1 MMNLSMFFKH
11 FRMKESIVLV
21 VMAILWMGALID
33 TWMISVNWF
42 IPACLT
48 VGAVLS
54 FLMWRFSRKHDRVLL
69 TQLLNA
75 SQEWRKGNVNVR
87 ITQIGGKNNQ
97 LQQLSWALND
107 LMDQVET
114 AQVDMYY
121 SMAYV
126 TYGDFSRRSYP
137 AGLHGGFAQ
146 ASTRLNALTKVLSST
161 TSGINELMQALNVGD
176 FNKTVT
182 VSVRGEYEKAIQN
195 AMQAMRTMQTLMDNI
210 GEVMGLVAQGDIRER
225 VQAVAQGDFA
235 LLKENINLS
244 LDALEGSL
252 NDITRVSN
260 ALAQGDLTLNIEKV
274 YPGTFGEVLSGM
286 NRTVENLKVLVSE
299 IKDSS
304 EIIEQAAKEI
314 SMGNF
319 DLSNRTE
326 AQAHSLEETAANMSE
341 FTCTIEQNSQNA
353 NRANELA
360 HTSSTIVRN
369 GVTAVSQVVQTME
382 GINDSSRK
390 IVDIISVIDGIAF
403 QTNILALNA
412 AVEAARAGEQGR
424 GFAVVATEVRNLA
437 QRAAAAAGEIKH
449 LIGDS
454 VDKVQEGS
462 YLVAKAGKTMEEIL
476 SSIQSVTNTITE
488 ITVASNEQSL
498 GINQVN
504 QALHNMDEVTQQNAA
519 LVEQATSAAQ
529 SLEQQTQN
537 LSATIANFKLT
548 ASR

>member
-1 MMNLSMFFKH
+1 MMSLSMFFKH
-11 FRMKESIVLV
+11 FKVKESIAQAGIAL
-21 VMAILWMGALID
+21 LWCGSLIY
-33 TWMISVNWF
+33 TWIISVNWF
-42 IPACLT
+42 VPACLT
-48 VGAVLS
+48 FGAV
-54 FLMWRFSRKHDRVLL
+54 FFVFIWQFSRKDDKVLL

-75 SQEWRKGNVNVR
+75 SEEWRKGKVHVR
-87 ITQIGGKNNQ
+87 ITQIGGKKNE

-126 TYGDFSRRSYP
+126 TYGDFTRRSFP

-161 TSGINELMQALNVGD
+161 TNGINELMQALNSGD
-176 FNKTVT
+176 FNKTLN
-182 VSVRGEYEKAIQN
+182 VSVRGEYGHVIEN
-195 AMQAMRTMQTLMDNI
+195 ATQAMRTMQTLMDNI
-210 GEVMGLVAQGDIRER
+210 GEVMGRVAQGDISER
-225 VQAVAQGDFA
+225 VEATAQGDFA
-235 LLKENINLS
+235 TLKENINLS

-252 NDITRVSN
+252 NDISRVST
-260 ALAQGDLTLNIEKV
+260 ALAHGDLTLNIEKE
-274 YPGTFGEVLSGM
+274 YPGTFGEVLLGM
-286 NRTVENLKVLVSE
+286 NRTVENLKVLVGE

-304 EIIEQAAKEI
+304 EIIEVAAKEI

-360 HTSSTIVRN
+360 HASSMIVRN

-382 GINDSSRK
+382 GINESSRK

-548 ASR
+548 A

>member
-1 MMNLSMFFKH
+1 
-11 FRMKESIVLV
+11 
-21 VMAILWMGALID
+21 
-33 TWMISVNWF
+33 
-42 IPACLT
+42 
-48 VGAVLS
+48 
-54 FLMWRFSRKHDRVLL
+54 MWRFSCKNDNVLL
-69 TQLLNA
+69 TQLLKA

-146 ASTRLNALTKVLSST
+146 ASTRLNSLTKVLSST
-161 TSGINELMQALNVGD
+161 TGGINELMQALNSGD
-176 FNKTVT
+176 FNKTVN
-182 VSVRGEYEKAIQN
+182 VSVRGEYEQAIEN
-195 AMQAMRTMQTLMDNI
+195 ATQAMRTMQTLMKNI
-210 GEVMGLVAQGDIRER
+210 GEVMGRVAQGDIRER

-252 NDITRVSN
+252 TDITHVSN
-260 ALAQGDLTLNIEKV
+260 ALAQGDLTLNIEKI

-360 HTSSTIVRN
+360 HASSTIVRN
-369 GVTAVSQVVQTME
+369 GVTAVNQVVQTME

-504 QALHNMDEVTQQNAA
+504 QALQNMDEVTQQNAA

-548 ASR
+548 L

>member
-11 FRMKESIVLV
+11 FRIKESIALV
-21 VMAILWMGALID
+21 VMAMLWIGALIY
-33 TWMISVNWF
+33 TWIISVNWL

-48 VGAVLS
+48 LGAGLS
-54 FLMWRFSRKHDRVLL
+54 VFMWRFSCKNDNVLL
-69 TQLLNA
+69 TQLLKA

-146 ASTRLNALTKVLSST
+146 ASTRLNSLTKVLSST
-161 TSGINELMQALNVGD
+161 TGGINELMQALNSGD
-176 FNKTVT
+176 FNKTVN
-182 VSVRGEYEKAIQN
+182 VSVRGEYEQAIEN
-195 AMQAMRTMQTLMDNI
+195 ATQAMRTMQTLMKNI
-210 GEVMGLVAQGDIRER
+210 GEVMGRVAQGDIRER

-252 NDITRVSN
+252 TDITHVSN
-260 ALAQGDLTLNIEKV
+260 ALAQGDLTLNIEKI

-360 HTSSTIVRN
+360 HASSTIVRN
-369 GVTAVSQVVQTME
+369 GVTAVNQVVQTME

-504 QALHNMDEVTQQNAA
+504 L
-519 LVEQATSAAQ
+519 
-529 SLEQQTQN
+529 SLIHISEPTRR
-537 LSATIANFKLT
+537 S
-548 ASR
+548 

>member
-1 MMNLSMFFKH
+1 MMSLSMFFRH
-11 FRMKESIVLV
+11 FKIKESVALV
-21 VMAILWMGALID
+21 AIAFLWSGTLIY
-33 TWMISVNWF
+33 TWMLSVNWLV
-42 IPACLT
+42 PACLT
-48 VGAVLS
+48 VGAL
-54 FLMWRFSRKHDRVLL
+54 FSVLL
-69 TQLLNA
+69 WKLSRRRDKILLAQLLNA

-87 ITQIGGKNNQ
+87 ITQIGGKKNH

-146 ASTRLNALTKVLSST
+146 ASIRLNSLTKVLSST
-161 TSGINELMQALNVGD
+161 TSGINELMRALNDGD
-176 FNKTVT
+176 FTKTVT
-182 VSVRGEYEKAIQN
+182 VSVRGEYENAIEN

-210 GEVMGLVAQGDIRER
+210 GEVMGKVAQGDIRER
-225 VQAVAQGDFA
+225 VKAVAQGDFA
-235 LLKENINLS
+235 QLKQNINLS

-252 NDITRVSN
+252 NDITLVAS
-260 ALAQGDLTLNIEKV
+260 ALAQGDLTPNIEKI
-274 YPGTFGEVLSGM
+274 YPGTFGKVLSGM

-360 HTSSTIVRN
+360 HASSTIVRN
-369 GVTAVSQVVQTME
+369 GVTAVNQVVQTME
-382 GINDSSRK
+382 GINDSSKK

-454 VDKVQEGS
+454 VDKVQQGS

-537 LSATIANFKLT
+537 LSATIASFKLT
-548 ASR
+548 S